1 MVRYLR
7 MEPHVTAEIDRW
19 HKELDKLYAEFD
31 AVQEEFRDLIAQMA
45 SQLMAEDAQP

>member
-1 MVRYLR
+1 
-7 MEPHVTAEIDRW
+7 MEPHVSAEIDRW

-45 SQLMAEDAQP
+45 AQLMAEEAQS